1 MKKISTF
8 LPLFIALL
16 WTVSATGQQTPPP
29 SGNRPPMTGNEAP
42 ALNNAPAPQG
52 NNKISGVV
60 MDSVSKQPVEFA
72 TVALYL
78 KNGEA
83 PVDGTTTDDKG
94 KFEINNLASG
104 DYRIV
109 ISFIGYRDKTVTD
122 LRLTKGDNKNLGT
135 ISFAQSVS
143 TLKEVEIVG
152 TTALIEEKVDR
163 TVYNAEK
170 DVTSKGG
177 DASEVLRK
185 VPMLSVDL
193 DGNVQLRGSSNV
205 RVLINNKPSTIM
217 AASVADA
224 LKQIPADMI
233 KTVEVI
239 TSPSARYDAEGSG
252 GIINIVTKKNTL
264 QGLTLNVDI
273 GTGNRGS
280 NLGLNGSYR
289 RGKMG
294 FNLGGHG
301 RLFYNPALT
310 TLEQTTT
317 TSSGSNRILQ
327 DIEAFDRGGFGN
339 YNLSW
344 DWDISK
350 NQSLSASAR
359 VGARNFNNEQD
370 INIAQYQNQ
379 VLQSS
384 SLRKVDSKNN
394 SGSIDFNID
403 YLRTFKPRQEWSISS
418 QYSRNDLTNNFD
430 ADLFGADETTILN
443 STRNLNGN
451 LNQEFTF
458 QTDYQTPIGERQMV
472 EFGGKS
478 IIRLVDSDYSYFL
491 AQGSSGAYSPDPN
504 RPAGA
509 LDYQQDVAAG
519 YLAYTLQTKN
529 KYTFKLGGRY
539 EHTNIDAQTV
549 ENGEIDLPAYSN
561 FVPSVNVSKN
571 LKSGFIVKA
580 GYNRRIQR
588 PGLQQLNPN
597 FNAANPQNISVGN
610 PGLTPELTDNFELG
624 VSGNI
629 KKTYVNFSVFRRI
642 TDNAISQ
649 IRKPSDTLAGA
660 VITTFENVGVQR
672 AWGSNLFGNFQIT
685 PKWSINGGIDIVYAF
700 MEGRTTG
707 LNGLSEVVT
716 NEGVN
721 INGRLSTQ
729 ITLPKGWGIQ
739 GFSFMRGSQV
749 QLQGRQAGF
758 GMYALGIRKDFKN
771 KKGSIGFGAENFLTK
786 GIRMKTELSSPTF
799 TQLMDTQRLNRGFR
813 VNFNYRIGKMSFDAQ
828 RKKAKSVENDDIKA
842 GDDNNNGGGNNNGG
856 MQGGGNGGNRGGNRQ
871 QQK

>member
-1 MKKISTF
+1 MKNLSTF
-8 LPLFIALL
+8 LPLFIALI
-16 WTVSATGQQTPPP
+16 WAVTATGQQTPP
-29 SGNRPPMTGNEAP
+29 SGNRPPMPGNEAP
-42 ALNNAPAPQG
+42 TLNTAPKG
-52 NNKISGVV
+52 NNKILGVV
-60 MDSVSKQPVEFA
+60 IDSLSKQPVEFA

-78 KNGEA
+78 KNSDT

-94 KFEINNLASG
+94 KFEISG
-104 DYRIV
+104 IATGDFRLV
-109 ISFIGYRDKTVTD
+109 ISFIGYRDKSLSD
-122 LRLTKGDNKNLGT
+122 LRLTKNDTKNLGN
-135 ISFAQSVS
+135 ISFAQSIS

-264 QGLTLNVDI
+264 QGLTLNFDI

-289 RGKMG
+289 KGKMG

-310 TLEQTTT
+310 TLEQTTIT
-317 TSSGSNRILQ
+317 PSASIRTLQ
-327 DIEAFDRGGFGN
+327 DMESFDRGGFGN
-339 YNLSW
+339 YSLSW
-344 DWDISK
+344 DYDISK

-359 VGARNFNNEQD
+359 FGARNFNNEQD
-370 INIAQYQNQ
+370 IAISLFENQ
-379 VLQSS
+379 LLKSS
-384 SLRKVDSKNN
+384 SFRKVDSKNN

-403 YLRTFKPRQEWSISS
+403 YLRTFKPRREWSMSA
-418 QYSRNDLTNNFD
+418 QYSRSDLTNNFD
-430 ADLFGADETTILN
+430 SDVFAADEVNLLSSI
-443 STRNLNGN
+443 RNLNGN
-451 LNQEFTF
+451 LNQETTF
-458 QTDYQTPIGERQMV
+458 QTDYQTPIGDRQLV
-472 EFGGKS
+472 EFGGKT
-478 IIRLVDSDYSYFL
+478 ILRAVDSDYSYFL
-491 AQGSSGAYSPDPN
+491 AQGSSGAYTPDLS

-509 LDYQQDVAAG
+509 LDYQQNVAAG

-539 EHTNIDAQTV
+539 EYTDINAQTI
-549 ENGEIDLPAYSN
+549 ENGNIDLPAYGN
-561 FVPSVNVSKN
+561 FVPSLNVSRN
-571 LKSGFIVKA
+571 LKGGFIVKA

-610 PGLTPELTDNFELG
+610 PGLSPELTDNFELG

-629 KKTYVNFSVFRRI
+629 KKTYLNASIFRRI

-672 AWGSNLFGNFQIT
+672 AWGTNLFGNFQIT
-685 PKWSINGGIDIVYAF
+685 PKWTINGGIDIVYAF

-707 LNGLSEVVT
+707 VNGLSEIVT

-721 INGRLSTQ
+721 INGRLMTQ
-729 ITLPKGWGIQ
+729 VTLPKGWGIQ

-758 GMYALGIRKDFKN
+758 GMYSLGIRKDFKN
-771 KKGSIGFGAENFLTK
+771 KKGSIGFGAENFLTQ

-813 VNFNYRIGKMSFDAQ
+813 VNFNYRIGKMSFDAP
-828 RKKAKSVENDDIKA
+828 RKKAKSVENDDLKA
-842 GDDNNNGGGNNNGG
+842 GDDNNGGGNGGGNNGGG
-856 MQGGGNGGNRGGNRQ
+856 MQGGGGRNNRQ
-871 QQK
+871 N

>member
-29 SGNRPPMTGNEAP
+29 GGNRPTEAP
-42 ALNNAPAPQG
+42 ALSNAPAPQG

-78 KNGEA
+78 RNGET
-83 PVDGTTTDDKG
+83 PVDGTTTDEKG
-94 KFEINNLASG
+94 KFEINSLASG
-104 DYRIV
+104 EYRIV

-122 LRLTKGDNKNLGT
+122 LRLNKGDNKNLGT

-143 TLKEVEIVG
+143 TLNEVEIVG

-310 TLEQTTT
+310 TLEQTTI

-359 VGARNFNNEQD
+359 LGARNFNNEQD

-384 SLRKVDSKNN
+384 TLRKVDSKNN

-458 QTDYQTPIGERQMV
+458 QTDYQTPIGERQML

-509 LDYQQDVAAG
+509 LDYQQDVSAG

-539 EHTNIDAQTV
+539 EHTDIDAHTV

-561 FVPSVNVSKN
+561 FVPSFNISKN

-610 PGLTPELTDNFELG
+610 PGLSPELTDNFEVG

-672 AWGSNLFGNFQIT
+672 AWGSNIFGNFQIT
-685 PKWSINGGIDIVYAF
+685 PKWSVNGGIDIMYAF

-721 INGRLSTQ
+721 INGRLMTQ
-729 ITLPKGWGIQ
+729 VTLPKGWGIQ

-749 QLQGRQAGF
+749 QLQGRQGGF
-758 GMYALGIRKDFKN
+758 GMYALGLRKDFKN
-771 KKGSIGFGAENFLTK
+771 KKGSLGFSAENFLTK
-786 GIRMKTELSSPTF
+786 GIRMQTELSSPTF

-813 VNFNYRIGKMSFDAQ
+813 VNFNYRLGKMSFDEQ
-828 RKKAKSVENDDIKA
+828 RKKAKSVDNDDIKA
-842 GDDNNNGGGNNNGG
+842 GDDNNGGGNN
-856 MQGGGNGGNRGGNRQ
+856 GGGGQGGGNRGGNRQ

>member
-1 MKKISTF
+1 MKNLSTF
-8 LPLFIALL
+8 LPLFIALI
-16 WTVSATGQQTPPP
+16 WTVTATGQQTPP
-29 SGNRPPMTGNEAP
+29 SGNRPPMPSTEAP
-42 ALNNAPAPQG
+42 ALNTAPKG
-52 NNKISGVV
+52 NNKILGVV
-60 MDSVSKQPVEFA
+60 IDSLSKQPVEFA

-78 KNGEA
+78 KNSDT
-83 PVDGTTTDDKG
+83 PIDGTTSDDKG
-94 KFEINNLASG
+94 KFEINGIATG
-104 DYRIV
+104 DYRLV
-109 ISFIGYRDKTVTD
+109 ISFIGYRDKSLND
-122 LRLTKGDNKNLGT
+122 LRLTKNDTKNLGN
-135 ISFAQSVS
+135 ISFSQSIS

-170 DVTSKGG
+170 DITSKGG

-264 QGLTLNVDI
+264 QGLTLNFDI

-289 RGKMG
+289 KGKMG

-301 RLFYNPALT
+301 RLFYNPALS
-310 TLEQTTT
+310 TLEQTTIT
-317 TSSGSNRILQ
+317 PGASIRTLQ
-327 DIEAFDRGGFGN
+327 NTESFDRGGFGN

-344 DWDISK
+344 DYDISK

-359 VGARNFNNEQD
+359 LGARNFNNEQD
-370 INIAQYQNQ
+370 IAISSFQDQ
-379 VLQSS
+379 LLKSS
-384 SLRKVDSKNN
+384 SFRKVDSKNN

-403 YLRTFKPRQEWSISS
+403 YLRTFKPRREWSISA

-430 ADLFGADETTILN
+430 SDIFAEDEINLL
-443 STRNLNGN
+443 SRIRNLNGN
-451 LNQEFTF
+451 LNQETTF
-458 QTDYQTPIGERQMV
+458 QTDYQTPIGDRQLV
-472 EFGGKS
+472 EFGGKT
-478 IIRLVDSDYSYFL
+478 ILRDVDSDYSYFL
-491 AQGSSGAYSPDPN
+491 AQDASDNYTIDPN

-509 LDYQQDVAAG
+509 LDYQQNVAAG

-539 EHTNIDAQTV
+539 EYTDINAQTI
-549 ENGEIDLPAYSN
+549 ENGNIDLPAYSN
-561 FVPSVNVSKN
+561 FVPSLNVSKN
-571 LKSGFIVKA
+571 LKSGFIIKA

-597 FNAANPQNISVGN
+597 FNASNPQSISVGN
-610 PGLTPELTDNFELG
+610 PGLSPELTDNFELAL
-624 VSGNI
+624 SGNI
-629 KKTYVNFSVFRRI
+629 KKTYLNFSVFRRI

-649 IRKPSDTLAGA
+649 IRKPYDSTGA

-672 AWGSNLFGNFQIT
+672 AWGTNLFGNFQIT
-685 PKWSINGGIDIVYAF
+685 PKWTINGGIDIIYAF

-716 NEGVN
+716 NEGIN
-721 INGRLSTQ
+721 INGRLMTQ
-729 ITLPKGWGIQ
+729 VTLPKGWGIQ

-749 QLQGRQAGF
+749 QLQGRQGGF
-758 GMYALGIRKDFKN
+758 GMYSLGIRKDFKN
-771 KKGSIGFGAENFLTK
+771 KKGSIGFSSENFLTK

-799 TQLMDTQRLNRGFR
+799 TQLMDTQRLNRGFK
-813 VNFNYRIGKMSFDAQ
+813 VNFNYRIGKMSFDAP
-828 RKKAKSVENDDIKA
+828 RKKAKSVENDDLKQ
-842 GDDNNNGGGNNNGG
+842 GEDNNGGGNNGGGNNGGG
-856 MQGGGNGGNRGGNRQ
+856 MQGGGGRNNRQ
-871 QQK
+871 K